1 MHCSL
6 IILHSI
12 SFCIYASSFLYI
24 PTFLPLLLCFSLSFS
39 YQMGILVSFSSW
51 FSYLCSKMHRGLFQL
66 IVHRQPAFLQLAC
79 RLLLHPYPTC
89 KRPNLHL
96 QLHPVSIT
104 QLQSCRLFH
113 FPLLLRPF
121 QQDPLTLVP
130 YLAPQEA
137 PKVEFRFVPQPHISN
152 HLGLQ
157 HPLQVQHLFQHSR
170 MLLLFLILS
179 FLFASL
185 NVAVWQFHCISLF
198 CNCCNFKQGQFICSG
213 YLAPT
218 LYHLLGNEMLFPCRH
233 QSSLSARWDVK
244 SPFT

>member
-6 IILHSI
+6 IILHNI
-12 SFCIYASSFLYI
+12 NFCIYASSFLYI
-24 PTFLPLLLCFSLSFS
+24 PTFFPLHLCFSLSFS
-39 YQMGILVSFSSW
+39 WQMGILVLFSSW
-51 FSYLCSKMHRGLFQL
+51 FSCLYSKMHRGLFQL
-66 IVHRQPAFLQLAC
+66 LVRRQPAFLRLTC
-79 RLLLHPYPTC
+79 RLLLHPYPAC

-137 PKVEFRFVPQPHISN
+137 PKVEVRFVPLPRISN

-157 HPLQVQHLFQHSR
+157 HPLQVQHLFQCSR
-170 MLLLFLILS
+170 MMLLFFLIIS
-179 FLFASL
+179 FLFSSL
-185 NVAVWQFHCISLF
+185 NVAVC
-198 CNCCNFKQGQFICSG
+198 
-213 YLAPT
+213 
-218 LYHLLGNEMLFPCRH
+218 
-233 QSSLSARWDVK
+233 
-244 SPFT
+244 